1 MLSVS
6 TGYVHI
12 TPELTCAAQTLRAA
26 EHLEAAASD
35 PQRLLDAARCAHLAI
50 MAACTVALVGT
61 AGVGAYKD
69 DLAAK
74 HLKFMG
80 GEIPDMPEDH
90 TLPFP
95 ALFKRVQEP
104 GRMDF
109 SEPLTFT
116 EDERKAARTLDWLRG
131 LIDHP
136 KSTSWSVE
144 RATFA
149 AVFARVPALLEKCVG
164 AAGHKYLDGP
174 DEDIARGLA
183 RMRAASAASTAPV
196 EPPK

>member
-1 MLSVS
+1 MPSVS
-6 TGYVHI
+6 TRYVHI
-12 TPELTCAAQTLRAA
+12 TPELTCAAQTRRAA
-26 EHLEAAASD
+26 EHLEAAAAE
-35 PQRLLDAARCAHLAI
+35 PQRLLDAVRCAHLAI

-69 DLAAK
+69 ELAAK

-149 AVFARVPALLEKCVG
+149 AVFAAFPTILEKCVG

-174 DEDIARGLA
+174 DKDIASALCRV
-183 RMRAASAASTAPV
+183 RAASTLAPASEGP
-196 EPPK
+196 